1 MDYLTQGILLGLLL
15 SYLPGPLFFGLLQV
29 GIERGFRAAVSYA
42 AGIWI
47 CDIFFVM
54 ITYFGVSYLL
64 ALTQI
69 KGFNIFLAM
78 AGGGILIFTGLGTLL
93 TRPSYLQ
100 HETRVIDHVSRFGIF
115 LRGFFFNL
123 FNPGTIFFWLGIS
136 SQLSAYQPGPK
147 NALLFFSGM
156 WGGLVS
162 SDILKAYLAKQIKEK
177 LTGKVIRYIKTLIS
191 LMLIGFGIFLIL
203 SYFWKNHG

>member
-1 MDYLTQGILLGLLL
+1 MDFLIQGVLLGLVL

-42 AGIWI
+42 AGIWV
-47 CDIFFVM
+47 CDIFFVL

-64 ALTQI
+64 ALTQV
-69 KGFNIFLAM
+69 KGFNIVLAM
-78 AGGGILIFTGLGTLL
+78 TGGGILIFTGLGTLL

-100 HETRVIDHVSRFGIF
+100 IETKVIDHVSRFGIF

-136 SQLSAYQPGPK
+136 SQLSAHQPGPER
-147 NALLFFSGM
+147 ALLFFGGM
-156 WGGLVS
+156 WSGLVS

-177 LTGKVIRYIKTLIS
+177 LTGQVIRYIKTLIS
-191 LMLIGFGIFLIL
+191 FMLIGFGIFLIL
-203 SYFWKNHG
+203 SYFWKNNG